1 MRRIV
6 MLLGICLVSVYASGC
21 AGFAYAPVIP
31 PQGII
36 YTKIEAPI
44 STNFDGAT
52 PVAQKSGKA
61 TAMSILGLVA
71 LGDASV
77 DAAAREGNLSTIH
90 YADYTLLHVFGVY
103 TEFTTVVYGE

>member
-52 PVAQKSGKA
+52 PVAQKSGK
-61 TAMSILGLVA
+61 
-71 LGDASV
+71 
-77 DAAAREGNLSTIH
+77 
-90 YADYTLLHVFGVY
+90 DYTLLHVFGVY